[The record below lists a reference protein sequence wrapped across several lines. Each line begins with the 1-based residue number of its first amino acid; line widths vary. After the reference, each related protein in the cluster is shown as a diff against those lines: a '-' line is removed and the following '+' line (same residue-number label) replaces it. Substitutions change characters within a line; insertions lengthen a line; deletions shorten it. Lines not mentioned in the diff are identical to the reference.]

1 MTAHEYHEKRTTPNF
16 QVLSYQPEHVSPLR
30 RTREAIEDL
39 IKFSSEIHICRS
51 LMCFTV
57 PLKKPRRHNRTLVS
71 SRKSLSALFSDVWP
85 VQNGN
90 SEKKHRAKAPIDMND
105 VFPHL
110 NINRTNFQPRDGK
123 ELRIDSTDFQ
133 QRQGTPILLR
143 PEA

>member
-1 MTAHEYHEKRTTPNF
+1 MLENTSELKSFELSRQRRGICDEKKLGLRRANSSLTAHEYHEKRTTPNF

-90 SEKKHRAKAPIDMND
+90 SEKKTSCQSP
-105 VFPHL
+105 
-110 NINRTNFQPRDGK
+110 NRH
-123 ELRIDSTDFQ
+123 E
-133 QRQGTPILLR
+133 
-143 PEA
+143 